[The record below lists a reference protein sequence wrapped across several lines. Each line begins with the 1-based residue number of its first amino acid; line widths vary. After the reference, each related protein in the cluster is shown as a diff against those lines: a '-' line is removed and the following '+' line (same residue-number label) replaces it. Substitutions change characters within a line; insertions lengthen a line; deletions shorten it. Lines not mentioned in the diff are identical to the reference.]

1 MPSLSQVIHTDPIRG
16 FLYGVSGAG
25 KTSVLGLMAQYEEF
39 TPIYWFDWDKRIA
52 SLQARLDKKF
62 WDRVIADPYRDNN
75 IPGEAFILMQA
86 KIDKLEKEGIKTAV
100 VDSATFCMKGIMARV
115 LGADGKAA
123 TSSPQLQHYM
133 QQISLFE
140 EVVARLCSKQMNIF
154 FTAHED
160 TQKDEITGR
169 LFKNVDLTGKAANR
183 IPGYFNELWHMEV
196 TASMNAAPTYKI
208 RTRSDAIY
216 SARTTFRTLDTCE
229 DQALI
234 WQKII
239 KEREGNRNVQAKV
252 S

>member
-1 MPSLSQVIHTDPIRG
+1 MPPLNQVIHKDPIRG
-16 FLYGVSGAG
+16 FLYGVSGSA
-25 KTSVLGLMAQYEEF
+25 KTTTLGLAAQYDLF
-39 TPIYWFDWDKRIA
+39 APIYWFDWDLRIA
-52 SLQARLDKKF
+52 SLQATLPSKF
-62 WDRVIADPYRDNN
+62 WEKIIADPYRDTG

-86 KIDKLEKEGIKTAV
+86 KIDKLEKEGFKSVV

-140 EVVARLCSKQMNIF
+140 EVVARLCSKQMNVF

-183 IPGYFNELWHMEV
+183 IPGYFNELWHLEV

-216 SARTTFRTLDTCE
+216 SARTTFRTLDTLE
-229 DQALI
+229 AQDKI

-239 KEREGNRNVQAKV
+239 KEREGNQSVQAKV